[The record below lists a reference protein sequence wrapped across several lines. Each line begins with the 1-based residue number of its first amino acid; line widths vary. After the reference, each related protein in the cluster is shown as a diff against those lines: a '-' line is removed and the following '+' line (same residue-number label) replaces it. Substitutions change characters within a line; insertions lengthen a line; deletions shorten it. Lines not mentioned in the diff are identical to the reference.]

1 MSIYKNGD
9 KILSSITAV
18 EEAKVKEAVKANIV
32 TAFSDTPS
40 DEKVPSEKLVKA
52 ELSKKVEVDD
62 TNKSSTKTFSSNKIS
77 GLFDK
82 MKYVDTRD
90 VDSPPAYY
98 FENFPMQNVYEF
110 KSCGAL
116 GIAGANYGALQTLAC
131 WANGTAPIYQVLVC
145 EAGVYY
151 RSSTT
156 STDIASSTWRSWNKL
171 AVTP

>member
-1 MSIYKNGD
+1 MSVYRGQEKVLN
-9 KILSSITAV
+9 SITAV
-18 EEAKVKEAVKANIV
+18 EEAKVKEVVKANIV

-40 DEKVPSEKLVKA
+40 DEKVPSEKLVKT

-62 TNKSSTKTFSSNKIS
+62 ANKSSTKTFSSNKIS
-77 GLFDK
+77 DLFDK

-110 KSCGAL
+110 KKCNVL
-116 GIAGANYGALQTLAC
+116 GITNAIFGALQTLVC
-131 WANGTAPIYQVLVC
+131 WYNATTEIYQVLFC

-151 RSSTT
+151 RCSTT
-156 STDIASSTWRSWNKL
+156 DKDTAISTWGSWNKL